1 MEPVMKKYDHKIR
14 KTVCIT
20 ALIKKAFR
28 KFGYEIIRLNQIDN
42 GLADKSNQDGHYK
55 LSKKYQNYQP
65 LKLHFGCGPRVLKG
79 WVNIDLKYVPFEKY
93 MKYYGSKYYPQEQR
107 GNKSDL
113 YAFNVTKSELPLPDN
128 CVDVI
133 FHEDFLEHLSQL
145 DQIIF
150 LAESLRVLKKD
161 AVHRVN
167 TPNLL
172 ISMKE
177 KSTFTLGKTGVYVDE
192 WYKHG
197 HLNLLTPNLLEEMAL
212 MVGYSK
218 VLFTGRDKTT
228 SKLIP
233 LEYRPDPKDRSEY
246 GNIFADLIK

>member
-1 MEPVMKKYDHKIR
+1 
-14 KTVCIT
+14 
-20 ALIKKAFR
+20 
-28 KFGYEIIRLNQIDN
+28 
-42 GLADKSNQDGHYK
+42 
-55 LSKKYQNYQP
+55 

-93 MKYYGSKYYPQEQR
+93 MKYYGSKYYPPEQR

-113 YAFNVTKSELPLPDN
+113 YAFDVTKSQLPLPDN

-133 FHEDFLEHLSQL
+133 FHEDFLEHLNQL
-145 DQIIF
+145 EQIII

-177 KSTFTLGKTGVYVDE
+177 KSTFSLGKKGVYVDE
-192 WYKHG
+192 WYKNR
-197 HLNLLTPNLLEEMAL
+197 HLNLLTPNLLEEMAI

-218 VLFTGRDKTT
+218 VLFNSRDKST

-233 LEYRPDPKDRSEY
+233 LEYRPDPKDRLEH

>member
-1 MEPVMKKYDHKIR
+1 MKKLDYKIR
-14 KTVCIT
+14 QLVPIT
-20 ALIKKAFR
+20 ALIKKTFR
-28 KFGYEIIRLNQIDN
+28 RFGYEIRRLDQVDN
-42 GLADKSNQDGHYK
+42 GLTAKSKKDGYHK
-55 LSKKYQNYQP
+55 LSERYLNYQP

-113 YAFNVTKSELPLPDN
+113 YAFDVTKSKLPLPDN

-133 FHEDFLEHLSQL
+133 FHEDFLEHLNQL

-167 TPNLL
+167 TPSLL

-177 KSTFTLGKTGVYVDE
+177 KSTFALGKNGVYVDE

-197 HLNLLTPNLLEEMAL
+197 HLNLLTPNSLEEMAI

-218 VLFTGRDKTT
+218 VLFNSRDKTT

-233 LEYRPDPKDRSEY
+233 LEYRPEPQDRPDH

>member
-1 MEPVMKKYDHKIR
+1 MKTSHYTIHQ
-14 KTVCIT
+14 TASIT
-20 ALIKKAFR
+20 GLIKKAFR
-28 KFGYEIIRLNQIDN
+28 KLGYEIRRLNKIDN
-42 GLADKSNQDGHYK
+42 ASIANFNKHDYYE
-55 LSKKYQNYQP
+55 LSERYQHYQP

-79 WVNIDLKYVPFEKY
+79 WVNIDLKYVPFENY

-113 YAFNVTKSELPLPDN
+113 YAFDVTKSKLPLPDN

-133 FHEDFLEHLSQL
+133 FHEDFLEHLSQM

-197 HLNLLTPNLLEEMAL
+197 HLNLLTPNLLEEMAM

-218 VLFTGRDKTT
+218 VLFTGRDETT

-233 LEYRPDPKDRSEY
+233 LEYRPDPKDRPEY